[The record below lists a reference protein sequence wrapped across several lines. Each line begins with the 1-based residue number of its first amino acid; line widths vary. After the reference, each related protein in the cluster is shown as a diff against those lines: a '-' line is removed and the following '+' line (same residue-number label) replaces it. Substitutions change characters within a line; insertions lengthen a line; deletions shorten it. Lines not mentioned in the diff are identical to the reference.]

1 MNVHFEKSGK
11 GREKKKR
18 MNNINQMFTKRQTE
32 SEEYIEMNESQWK
45 IDIYSWSI
53 VDNWTHMQQKAVPV
67 QKFKAVNS
75 G

>member
-1 MNVHFEKSGK
+1 MCTLRKVAKEEK
-11 GREKKKR
+11 KKKR

-67 QKFKAVNS
+67 QKFKTVNS